1 MIIKNKKTLMNML
14 RKMSIMPIVLVTLC
28 LFVCNKV
35 QAQADVNRIYF
46 GNVDEYPL
54 FDGKS
59 VEEGFRKYISI
70 MTNYPAKAA
79 EKCAI
84 GRVFVEFIV
93 ERDGSLSNLKVVG
106 GADPIL
112 EAEALRVV
120 KASPSWTRNT
130 YTVNSSSNWTPGK
143 IDGEAVRMSYTIP
156 IKFSIGGNVKSSSK
170 KAKPSKKTI
179 LLEEVDLLTFCVP
192 CGEDQCKKI
201 KRRGK

>member
-1 MIIKNKKTLMNML
+1 MITKNKKTLMNML
-14 RKMSIMPIVLVTLC
+14 RKMSIMSVVLVTLC
-28 LFVCNKV
+28 LFVCKNV

-46 GNVDEYPL
+46 GNVDENPL

-59 VEEGFRKYISI
+59 VEEGFRQYIRR
-70 MTNYPAKAA
+70 MTIYPGKAA

-93 ERDGSLSNLKVVG
+93 ERDGSLSNFKVVG

-112 EAEALRVV
+112 EAEALRVI
-120 KASPSWTRNT
+120 KSSPS
-130 YTVNSSSNWTPGK
+130 WTPGK

-156 IKFSIGGNVKSSSK
+156 IKFSIGVNVKSSSK

-179 LLEEVDLLTFCVP
+179 LLEEVDIIAFCVP
-192 CGEDQCKKI
+192 CGENQCKKV
-201 KRRGK
+201 KRRETK

>member
-1 MIIKNKKTLMNML
+1 MF
-14 RKMSIMPIVLVTLC
+14 REMSIMPIVLVTFC
-28 LFVCNKV
+28 LFVYKNV
-35 QAQADVNRIYF
+35 QAQTDINKIYF
-46 GNVDEYPL
+46 GNVDENPL

-59 VEEGFRKYISI
+59 VEDGFRKYVYHSTI
-70 MTNYPAKAA
+70 YPGKAA
-79 EKCAI
+79 EKCTI

-112 EAEALRVV
+112 ETEALRVV
-120 KASPSWTRNT
+120 KVSSSWTPNT

-156 IKFSIGGNVKSSSK
+156 IKFSIGVNVKSSSK

-179 LLEEVDLLTFCVP
+179 LLEEVDILAFCVP
-192 CGEDQCKKI
+192 CGEVQCKKV
-201 KRRGK
+201 KRRGKRVVPYE